1 MAPKVPGLGTAFSA
15 QAQISQV
22 EQELQHAQDR
32 IEELESMLDDSKT
45 QSSYTSLRLEQI
57 VQDVTQVRKYFNSDM
72 ISALADSIKTHGVL
86 EPLIVRPLASGDY
99 KLVAGERRFRAS
111 QIAGLQEVPV
121 TIRQMDDVE
130 ALELSLVEN
139 LQREDLNPVEQ
150 TEGVLQ
156 LLSSLLNQPQVEVVA
171 LLYRMSNEHK
181 GKVTHNVMG
190 NSETKI
196 VQDIFRRIT
205 SMEWQSFVANR
216 LPLLN
221 LPKDILEALHQGS
234 IEYTKARAVA
244 QIKDEDGRRILLNE
258 TIQHGLS
265 LTEIRQQLKEFKPV
279 PEDTL
284 KNRFKNV
291 TTQVLKLPTKNWQ
304 DPKKAQ
310 KIAKL
315 LEQLETFLDT

>member
-57 VQDVTQVRKYFNSDM
+57 VQDFTQVRKYFNSDM

-86 EPLIVRPLASGDY
+86 EPLIVRPLASGVY

-315 LEQLETFLDT
+315 LEQLETLLDA